1 MDVGNNLKNEITLIK
16 RYRNQKLVQFII
28 GIIWLVGIYFFVD
41 SNITRIGMV
50 AFIFFIGIAYSTK
63 LLTNIKISD
72 EFYIFETYSIV
83 TQKEEIKISESQLIE
98 ILYNSDF
105 LFNSHNVIIKY
116 NGENGVVNKKLC
128 LNTEPW
134 SKLTSDLN
142 RIKKTIAN
150 NV

>member
-1 MDVGNNLKNEITLIK
+1 MESFGWSEFT
-16 RYRNQKLVQFII
+16 
-28 GIIWLVGIYFFVD
+28 FFVD
-41 SNITRIGMV
+41 SDIIRIGMV

-72 EFYIFETYSIV
+72 GFYIFETYSIV
-83 TQKEEIKISESQLIE
+83 TQKEEIKISKSQLNE

-116 NGENGVVNKKLC
+116 NGENGVVNKKLR

>member
-1 MDVGNNLKNEITLIK
+1 LIK
-16 RYRNQKLVQFII
+16 RYRNQKLVQCII

-41 SNITRIGMV
+41 SDIIQIGMV
-50 AFIFFIGIAYSTK
+50 AFIFFIGIVYSTK
-63 LLTNIKISD
+63 LLTDIKISD
-72 EFYIFETYSIV
+72 GFYIFETYSIV
-83 TQKEEIKISESQLIE
+83 TQKEEIKISKSQLNE

-116 NGENGVVNKKLC
+116 NGENGVVNKKLR

>member
-1 MDVGNNLKNEITLIK
+1 MIK
-16 RYRNQKLVQFII
+16 RYRNQKLVQCII

-41 SNITRIGMV
+41 SDIIQIGMV
-50 AFIFFIGIAYSTK
+50 AFIFFIGIVYSTK
-63 LLTNIKISD
+63 LLTDIKISD
-72 EFYIFETYSIV
+72 GFYIFETYSIV
-83 TQKEEIKISESQLIE
+83 TQKEEIKISKSQLNE

-116 NGENGVVNKKLC
+116 NGENGVVNKKLR

>member
-1 MDVGNNLKNEITLIK
+1 VAVGNNLKREITLIK

-28 GIIWLVGIYFFVD
+28 GIIWLIGIYFFVD
-41 SNITRIGMV
+41 SDIIRIGMV

-63 LLTNIKISD
+63 LLTNIKLND
-72 EFYIFETYSIV
+72 GFYIFETYSIV

-116 NGENGVVNKKLC
+116 NGENGVINKKLY
-128 LNTEPW
+128 LNAEPW

>member
-1 MDVGNNLKNEITLIK
+1 RWQQLKNKITLIK
-16 RYRNQKLVQFII
+16 RYRNQKLVQCII

-41 SNITRIGMV
+41 SDIIQIGMV
-50 AFIFFIGIAYSTK
+50 AFIFFIGIVYSTK
-63 LLTNIKISD
+63 LLTDIKISD
-72 EFYIFETYSIV
+72 GFYIFETYSIV
-83 TQKEEIKISESQLIE
+83 TQKEEIKISKSQLNE

-116 NGENGVVNKKLC
+116 NGENGVVNKKLR

>member
-1 MDVGNNLKNEITLIK
+1 M
-16 RYRNQKLVQFII
+16 QCII
-28 GIIWLVGIYFFVD
+28 GIIWLIGIYFFVD
-41 SNITRIGMV
+41 SDIIRIGMV

-72 EFYIFETYSIV
+72 GFYIFETYSIV
-83 TQKEEIKISESQLIE
+83 TQKEEIKISESQLNE

-116 NGENGVVNKKLC
+116 NGENGVVNKKLR

-142 RIKKTIAN
+142 QIKKTIAN